1 MSYAQKISKDIYSQI
16 TEKVIEALE
25 QGNII
30 WHKPWNS
37 YGLPN
42 NFATGKPY
50 RGWNVF
56 WLNFI
61 TSYKQYSTPY
71 FLTFNQAQ
79 KIGAKIKKG
88 SKGTAIVYWAEVED
102 KRTTMVL
109 THEESGNELCIHP
122 TILIPTTHTVFN
134 LDQTEGI
141 DLSSLKSQARTETN
155 PIEACER
162 IIKEMPLPPLV
173 RHSGDQAYYSV
184 MRDQV
189 TMPVRNLFL
198 NDEAYYSTLFH
209 ELAHSSGHEKR
220 LNRKELVA
228 HDGFGG
234 ENYSKEELTAEFTAA
249 FLSGVTGIQ
258 PATINNSTGYIQGW
272 LKSLKND
279 KKLLLTAASQAQKA
293 CNYILGINPIAEEK
307 AL

>member
-1 MSYAQKISKDIYSQI
+1 MSYAKAISNDIYSQI
-16 TEKVIEALE
+16 TETVIEALE

-37 YGLPN
+37 YGLPKN
-42 NFATGKPY
+42 YTTGRQY

-79 KIGAKIKKG
+79 KAGGRIKKG
-88 SKGTAIVYWAEVED
+88 SKGTPIVFWAEVED
-102 KRTTMVL
+102 KRTTMVV
-109 THEESGNELCIHP
+109 TDEATGKEISIHP
-122 TILIPTTHTVFN
+122 TKLIPTTHTVFN
-134 LDQTEGI
+134 LDQTEEI
-141 DLSSLKSQARTETN
+141 DLSSLEALARKETN
-155 PIEACER
+155 NIEACEN
-162 IIKEMPLPPLV
+162 IIKNMQSAPSI
-173 RHSGDQAYYSV
+173 RHLGDRAYYSL

-189 TMPVRNLFL
+189 TMPAKNLFV
-198 NDEAYYSTLFH
+198 NDEAYYTTLFH
-209 ELAHSSGHEKR
+209 ELAHSTGHEKR
-220 LNRKELVA
+220 LNRKELLE

-249 FLSGVTGIQ
+249 FLSGITGIQ
-258 PATINNSTGYIQGW
+258 PATINNSTAYIQGW
-272 LKSLKND
+272 LKSLKDD
-279 KKLLLTAASQAQKA
+279 KKLLLTAANQAQKA
-293 CNYILGINPIAEEK
+293 SDFILDINLQEEK

>member
-1 MSYAQKISKDIYSQI
+1 MSYATTISKDIYSQI
-16 TEKVIEALE
+16 TETVLDALE

-37 YGLPN
+37 YGLPKN
-42 NFATGKPY
+42 YTTSRQY

-79 KIGAKIKKG
+79 KIGGKIKKG
-88 SKGTAIVYWAEVED
+88 SKGPQIVFWAEVED
-102 KRTTMVL
+102 KRTTLVQ
-109 THEESGNELCIHP
+109 TDEETGREVHFHP
-122 TILIPTTHTVFN
+122 TKLIPTTHTVFN
-134 LDQTEGI
+134 LDQTEEI
-141 DLSSLKSQARTETN
+141 DLSSLELLKRPETN
-155 PIEACER
+155 NIEACEN
-162 IIKEMPLPPLV
+162 IIKSMPLAPSK
-173 RHSGDQAYYSV
+173 RHSGDQAYYSPL
-184 MRDQV
+184 RDQV
-189 TMPVRNLFL
+189 TMPAKNLFV
-198 NDEAYYSTLFH
+198 NDEAYYTTLFH
-209 ELAHSSGHEKR
+209 ELAHSTGHEIR
-220 LNRKELVA
+220 LHRKELVE

-258 PATINNSTGYIQGW
+258 PATINNSAAYIQGW
-272 LKSLKND
+272 LKSLKDD
-279 KKLLLTAASQAQKA
+279 KKLLLTAANQAHKA
-293 CNYILGINPIAEEK
+293 SDFILGASAITEEK

>member
-1 MSYAQKISKDIYSQI
+1 MSYAKTISKDIYSQI
-16 TEKVIEALE
+16 TETVIEALE

-37 YGLPN
+37 YGLPK
-42 NFATGKPY
+42 NFTTGRPY

-61 TSYKQYSTPY
+61 TSYRQYSTPY

-79 KIGAKIKKG
+79 KIGGKIKKG
-88 SKGTAIVYWAEVED
+88 CKGTQIVYWAEVED

-109 THEESGNELCIHP
+109 TDEATGNDLCIHP

-134 LDQTEGI
+134 LDHAEDI
-141 DLSSLKSQARTETN
+141 DLSSLESLARSETN
-155 PIEACER
+155 KIAACEE
-162 IIKEMPLPPLV
+162 IIKNMPEAPVV
-173 RHSGDQAYYSV
+173 RHSGDQAYYSL
-184 MRDQV
+184 MRDQI
-189 TMPVRNLFL
+189 TMPAKNLFV
-198 NDEAYYSTLFH
+198 NDEAYYATLFH
-209 ELAHSSGHEKR
+209 ELAHSTGHEKR
-220 LNRKELVA
+220 LNRKELVD

-249 FLSGVTGIQ
+249 FLSGITGIQ
-258 PATINNSTGYIQGW
+258 PATINNSTAYIQGW
-272 LKSLKND
+272 LKSLRDD
-279 KKLLLTAASQAQKA
+279 KKLLLTAASQAQRA
-293 CNYILGINPIAEEK
+293 CDYILDINPVTGEK